1 MTTTSEI
8 MIPEASALT
17 VDTSRIDVSEF
28 SEQDD
33 KDYLMQKGE
42 NILRIV
48 AKAALD
54 IGKELVEIQERFR
67 ADNPKGE
74 GLGAFYSSLGINH
87 AQVSRWT
94 ARYKAYLAYMEI
106 FGEFDP
112 DGADKFNQLADRAAS
127 GLMMLP
133 TDYREAFF
141 ADIVNGDL
149 PSQSTVEEVNS
160 RTEVKLSKAE
170 ELLAAARVRKEQ
182 ADDKWEMVKTDQNI
196 DKASK
201 EYKTAMKAPQYFSKT
216 INAYENKIADLTAQV
231 EAEQARVSEYER
243 REEKTKSELE
253 KLRFDDDSTREER
266 IKRLTNS
273 LTISVPQVMADLQK
287 FFTEKDHY
295 PTEVR
300 EHLLEQSVYL
310 TNYIAD
316 QLDS

>member
-1 MTTTSEI
+1 
-8 MIPEASALT
+8 
-17 VDTSRIDVSEF
+17 V
-28 SEQDD
+28 
-33 KDYLMQKGE
+33 
-42 NILRIV
+42 
-48 AKAALD
+48 
-54 IGKELVEIQERFR
+54 
-67 ADNPKGE
+67 
-74 GLGAFYSSLGINH
+74 AFYTSLGINV

-149 PSQSTVEEVNS
+149 PSQATVDEVNS

-182 ADDKWEMVKTDQNI
+182 ADDKWEMVKSDQNI
-196 DKASK
+196 DTTSK
-201 EYKTAMKAPQYFSKT
+201 EYKTASKAPQYFSKT

-231 EAEQARVSEYER
+231 EAEQARISEYER